1 MVATIE
7 GFHCIHPHI
16 FTDVKECASEV
27 APAGVS
33 PTCLTSEPCPTE
45 DEELQYSESTLDK
58 VMDCFT
64 KLQYAL
70 DRLSSR
76 QLLPYLVDRL
86 LTCLNQL
93 EHLYDTSSDV

>member
-33 PTCLTSEPCPTE
+33 PMCLTSEPCSTE
-45 DEELQYSESTLDK
+45 DEQLQYSESTLDK
-58 VMDCFT
+58 VMHGLFHKVAVCSGQTF
-64 KLQYAL
+64 LPAAL
-70 DRLSSR
+70 TLSSG
-76 QLLPYLVDRL
+76 QVTDLSESAGTPV
-86 LTCLNQL
+86 
-93 EHLYDTSSDV
+93 